1 MVKKFIKNHII
12 SIAAILVV
20 IGYLFVKFAVPMLLL
35 TLLVSIGVFV
45 VVLFKPK
52 NVHQTQVSGDNSKLV
67 QYSSDKNVYQ
77 HQEGGEGSEQIQIHG
92 EE

>member
-1 MVKKFIKNHII
+1 MVKNFIKKHIVAI
-12 SIAAILVV
+12 VAIAVV
-20 IGYLFVKFAVPMLLL
+20 GGYLFIKFAVPMLLIL
-35 TLLVSIGVFV
+35 ILVAVCG
-45 VVLFKPK
+45 VVLLLLKGK

-77 HQEGGEGSEQIQIHG
+77 RQEGGEGSEQIQIHG